1 MIFVDESH
9 RRVFF
14 LVRKRV
20 CSFLFPHSDFG
31 QVTIHH
37 DEIKDAFL
45 CSMNYMNM
53 NGFVLIGVK
62 VEYKSKVLKNFRHV
76 VVLYYHLQKYKKSR

>member
-62 VEYKSKVLKNFRHV
+62 VEYKSKVLKNFLACCCF
-76 VVLYYHLQKYKKSR
+76 VLSLAKIQKK